1 MSIEDLT
8 AFFAKLESDQALQ
21 DQALALQGA
30 RGEERLAGL
39 TSLAAEHGFT
49 VGAADWEHE
58 AAGPAVAALEDE
70 KLRDVVGGGCG
81 DAVGFSQAQGG
92 SLGLGKRG
100 QKQGREN
107 GDDGNDHQQL
117 NQREASLT
125 ASAPKVSGHNRA
137 AS

>member
-49 VGAADWEHE
+49 VTAADWEHE
-58 AAGPAVAALEDE
+58 AAGAYSAQGQSLGLAS
-70 KLRDVVGGGCG
+70 GGCG
-81 DAVGFSQAQGG
+81 
-92 SLGLGKRG
+92 
-100 QKQGREN
+100 
-107 GDDGNDHQQL
+107 
-117 NQREASLT
+117 
-125 ASAPKVSGHNRA
+125 
-137 AS
+137 

>member
-49 VGAADWEHE
+49 VSAADWEHE

-81 DAVGFSQAQGG
+81 DAVGLIQAQGG
-92 SLGLGKRG
+92 SLGAAGGSCGCGQAEGACGAQGQSLGWG
-100 QKQGREN
+100 
-107 GDDGNDHQQL
+107 
-117 NQREASLT
+117 
-125 ASAPKVSGHNRA
+125 SGGCG
-137 AS
+137 

>member
-49 VGAADWEHE
+49 VTAADWEHE

-92 SLGLGKRG
+92 SLGKAEGSCGCGQGVGAYSAQGQSLG
-100 QKQGREN
+100 
-107 GDDGNDHQQL
+107 L
-117 NQREASLT
+117 AS
-125 ASAPKVSGHNRA
+125 GGCG
-137 AS
+137 